1 MYFCSFIRCLILPR
15 DSGSSGHLCLVGGA
29 GAKPRA
35 YLVPFLVSWGH
46 RRISPLGYTLPLPSP
61 STTTWSCS
69 SGHPLISCRC
79 HYLPLSIFPSS
90 HPTAACG
97 GKLEAA
103 FRGQPGLLDLLLSA
117 SHLRQASALVA
128 CTGLAVVCGRGKAQL
143 KASLGLSVALFRPG
157 PLFSTV
163 SSSPGF
169 PTCLLFLS
177 QVHQLS
183 LFSGNVQIWGSEKA
197 ASNVLVHQFENTEDF
212 QKTRA
217 TDKCCAI
224 SRMKIHNKTFDI
236 GKK

>member
-1 MYFCSFIRCLILPR
+1 MFGLFIAWWLYFCSFIRWLILPR

-46 RRISPLGYTLPLPSP
+46 RRISPLGYTLPLPPP
-61 STTTWSCS
+61 STTTGSCS
-69 SGHPLISCRC
+69 SGHPLISCRR

-128 CTGLAVVCGRGKAQL
+128 CTGPAVVCGRGKAQPSGPVCSAFPPW
-143 KASLGLSVALFRPG
+143 ASVLHCFLLPR
-157 PLFSTV
+157 V
-163 SSSPGF
+163 SHVFTIS
-169 PTCLLFLS
+169 
-177 QVHQLS
+177 
-183 LFSGNVQIWGSEKA
+183 FSGPPTFSFFRQC
-197 ASNVLVHQFENTEDF
+197 
-212 QKTRA
+212 
-217 TDKCCAI
+217 TDLGFRKSSQQCV
-224 SRMKIHNKTFDI
+224 SPSV
-236 GKK
+236 